1 MKRFLIFTVTAGG
14 GHNSAAN
21 AVKEKLEAM
30 GGEVKVVD
38 LLHEYCD
45 SKTFIWMQEVGYG
58 IVVQYLH
65 KIYNAFYRHWQK
77 SKPEKANKS
86 VVQIGLMKM
95 YDKVL
100 QLIYD
105 FKPDAIYASHFFPC
119 VMITNLRK
127 LYPIPAKTFSF
138 IFDYAVCPFWEAAT
152 GIDYLLVPN
161 ESYIPYMIS
170 KGFTKQQLLPY
181 GLTVNEKFSQNIDKS
196 KARAKLGLKDGV
208 FTMFV
213 MFGGGFWSGNY
224 KIVKNI
230 VKHLKSHSLQIIVAN
245 GRAEKDK
252 KKIDK
257 LKVPANIKLLNY
269 GFSKDVD
276 LLMSAAD
283 IIIGKAGGVSVT
295 ESLNKFLPMVCCKKL
310 PEQERVNVE
319 VLVSEGAAKQYKNNK
334 EMIEILSQLLN
345 DPKLLLQ
352 MRENVARLRRPD
364 ATMLLAKDMFE
375 CDAIYPEQENIDYSK
390 INKQI
395 KKILKTKPK
404 QA

>member
-1 MKRFLIFTVTAGG
+1 MKKFLIFTVTAGN
-14 GHNSAAN
+14 GHNSAAH

-45 SKTFIWMQEVGYG
+45 SKTFIWIQETGYG
-58 IVVQYLH
+58 IVCQHLH
-65 KIYNAFYRHWQK
+65 KIYNAFFRHFQNADPK
-77 SKPEKANKS
+77 KANKS
-86 VVQIGLMKM
+86 PVQNGLLKM

-105 FKPDAIYASHFFPC
+105 FQPDAIFASHFLPC

-161 ESYIPYMIS
+161 ESYIPLMIS
-170 KGFTKQQLLPY
+170 KGFKNGQLLPY
-181 GLTVNEKFSQNIDKS
+181 GLTVSEKFSKKIEKF
-196 KARAKLGLKDGV
+196 KAREKLGLKDGV

-224 KIVKNI
+224 KIVKN
-230 VKHLKSHSLQIIVAN
+230 VVNNLKSHEIQIIVAN
-245 GRAEKDK
+245 GKDEKGK

-257 LKVPANIKLLNY
+257 LKVPSNIKILNY
-269 GFSKDVD
+269 GFSKEVD

-283 IIIGKAGGVSVT
+283 VIVGKAGGVSVT
-295 ESLNKFLPMVCCKKL
+295 ESLNKFLPMICCKKL

-319 VLVSEGAAKQYKNNK
+319 MLVREGAAKQYKNDRDL
-334 EMIEILSQLLN
+334 IRILTQILN
-345 DPKLLLQ
+345 DPKVLVE
-352 MRENVARLRRPD
+352 MRANVARLRKPD
-364 ATMLLAKDMFE
+364 ATANLANDMFE
-375 CDAIYPEQENIDYSK
+375 CEATYPEDKNIDYSV

-395 KKILKTKPK
+395 KKLLKTKPNK
-404 QA
+404 A